1 MLNPQESLFM
11 DNLTKK
17 HLQDIM
23 TAIDEIEYFF
33 NDTGKFS
40 PTFRD
45 NLCLCMAVEREIEAI
60 GKAIK
65 QDFEIRRDNSHHKFK
80 QRQLM
85 QGTIS
90 YMAMTAF
97 LRHSVEH
104 HN

>member
-33 NDTGKFS
+33 NDTGKFP

-60 GKAIK
+60 GKAIHK
-65 QDFEIRRDNSHHKFK
+65 ILKSDETIAITNSSKD
-80 QRQLM
+80 
-85 QGTIS
+85 S
-90 YMAMTAF
+90 
-97 LRHSVEH
+97 
-104 HN
+104 